1 MRKLKADLHSAN
13 FSRVNY
19 LLFNQSI
26 SIWREWN
33 LDYLLRHM
41 FCSLKIINLLL
52 ILKSAKNFFFIWN
65 MAYEFSMILFFSS
78 TSLNSSANSKVSFY
92 VSFREINCIKI
103 QTMRLVLTS
112 SFASDWKKWQGIV
125 ELYISWPS
133 NKKYFMAPTINFS
146 LAFKPWLSQYFKVS
160 SIQRNIQSTKK
171 R

>member
-1 MRKLKADLHSAN
+1 MRKLKVDLHSAN

-41 FCSLKIINLLL
+41 FCSLKIINLLI
-52 ILKSAKNFFFIWN
+52 ILKSAKKFFFIWN

-103 QTMRLVLTS
+103 QTMRLVLYVIIRQRL
-112 SFASDWKKWQGIV
+112 KKMTGDRRAI
-125 ELYISWPS
+125 YI
-133 NKKYFMAPTINFS
+133 MA
-146 LAFKPWLSQYFKVS
+146 Q
-160 SIQRNIQSTKK
+160 
-171 R
+171 